1 MEEGSGEGHIGWR
14 KQHVGYGIVKYHDA
28 QELQI
33 ITFIAAT
40 LVGVLE
46 EEPRPVIFKH

>member
-1 MEEGSGEGHIGWR
+1 MGC
-14 KQHVGYGIVKYHDA
+14 GIVKHHDA

-40 LVGVLE
+40 LAGVLE

>member
-1 MEEGSGEGHIGWR
+1 MEEGSGEGHFSLR
-14 KQHVGYGIVKYHDA
+14 KEQVRYGIVKHHDA

-40 LVGVLE
+40 LAGVLE